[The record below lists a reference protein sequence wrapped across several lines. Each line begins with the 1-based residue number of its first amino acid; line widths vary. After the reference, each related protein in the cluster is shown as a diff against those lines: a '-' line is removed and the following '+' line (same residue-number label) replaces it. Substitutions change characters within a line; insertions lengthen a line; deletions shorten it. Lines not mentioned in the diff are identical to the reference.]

1 MQNDPSPNDP
11 RTIWQNQPTEPSIMT
26 LEVIRQKTRELHAKT
41 RRALFG
47 RMVMPLVIVFLAA
60 SGARFHI
67 PGLLTV
73 FAFAIAWSL
82 AGLYFV
88 NRGMWSATL
97 PGEAASGTGLDSYR
111 REVERRRYLYGRF
124 LMWTLGPLVLAIAT
138 FTLPLVIIGIKR
150 GVLLNMIPFL
160 ALLIIWI
167 VGIFVVRTRDR
178 RELQH
183 EIDELSNIERANG

>member
-1 MQNDPSPNDP
+1 
-11 RTIWQNQPTEPSIMT
+11 
-26 LEVIRQKTRELHAKT
+26 
-41 RRALFG
+41 
-47 RMVMPLVIVFLAA
+47 
-60 SGARFHI
+60 
-67 PGLLTV
+67 
-73 FAFAIAWSL
+73 
-82 AGLYFV
+82 
-88 NRGMWSATL
+88 MWSATL